1 MAEEHWEKTARLL
14 GEIISKPK
22 MTQKHLSRPPFRYI
36 FDIFSSI
43 VEETG
48 FGKGLLTEE
57 ELDSG
62 NYKSKEMKV
71 QFLTKVMDLVGIALN
86 MHVPARAL
94 KVVAGLDADDTN
106 TFLQMLSEAAT
117 DFSID
122 REAVVARVLAGEHQP
137 PKQAAP
143 SSASSGGRPVSRRG
157 SEGVGTEEA
166 DDLAAR
172 RAARDAEKKRA
183 AEVEVRRRRE
193 AEADLERER
202 DAAEDA
208 QRQADEDERRR
219 KQQEK
224 KEKERARREKEE
236 KEKEEREQEDLRR
249 QAEERKL
256 VERRR
261 REERAKAEKEREK
274 REREERER
282 EEEERGKESEE
293 EGEEDDDEKEERRR
307 RMLSAQKESG
317 DEENE
322 NESESRSTMPS
333 GGQSLADAH
342 EETTAPAPAPTTA
355 SRIARPQSAR
365 RPPPKVR
372 TNERSAVESRGPGEL
387 PPRLPDRT
395 DLGSAD
401 RRPSRGSRGGLSSGG
416 GLGDTLDEPVRTGVI
431 VEDGKINGD
440 DDDDGGVEV
449 DEDDEQDMIG
459 GPDGNVM
466 FMDGGGSGEDANVE
480 GAGVLLRDIL
490 RAKEESEEM
499 RNVGGGVR
507 REDATG
513 HREHKER
520 AKKEEQTKKLGDMIQ
535 QLCQRTGPLGRMVE
549 LLQEDLETMTQELQT
564 WKSKCDEFDRRL
576 SDDDADI
583 DHELHPLRVQL
594 SEVDTQ
600 IKDEDSRIYSLR
612 AQILAN
618 DDKIHS
624 LLNMVVGASDQ

>member
-1 MAEEHWEKTARLL
+1 LPFFLSFLSLNMAEEYWEKTSRLL
-14 GEIISKPK
+14 GEIISKPR

-36 FDIFSSI
+36 FDIFYNI

-57 ELDSG
+57 ELDSS

-71 QFLTKVMDLVGIALN
+71 EFVNRVIDFVGIALN
-86 MHVPARAL
+86 MHVPTRAL
-94 KVVAGLDADDTN
+94 KVVAGMDAKDTN

-137 PKQAAP
+137 PKQ
-143 SSASSGGRPVSRRG
+143 SASSPASKSGRPVSRRG
-157 SEGVGTEEA
+157 SDAVGTEE
-166 DDLAAR
+166 DSDLAAR
-172 RAARDAEKKRA
+172 RATRDVEKKRA
-183 AEVEVRRRRE
+183 AEIEVRRRRE
-193 AEADLERER
+193 ADADLERQREA
-202 DAAEDA
+202 DEDS
-208 QRQADEDERRR
+208 QRQAEEDERKR
-219 KQQEK
+219 KQQAK
-224 KEKERARREKEE
+224 KEKERAKREKEE
-236 KEKEEREQEDLRR
+236 REKEEREQEEQRR
-249 QAEERKL
+249 QADERKL

-274 REREERER
+274 REREE
-282 EEEERGKESEE
+282 EEETERTRPMKRESDDEESEE
-293 EGEEDDDEKEERRR
+293 EDEDGGGDTGATR
-307 RMLSAQKESG
+307 SAMQSG
-317 DEENE
+317 
-322 NESESRSTMPS
+322 PP
-333 GGQSLADAH
+333 
-342 EETTAPAPAPTTA
+342 PAPRDTQEEPAVVPAP
-355 SRIARPQSAR
+355 RLARPQSAR

-372 TNERSAVESRGPGEL
+372 TNERSAVETRGPSEL

-395 DLGSAD
+395 ELSSAG

-431 VEDGKINGD
+431 VEDGKDNDND

-449 DEDDEQDMIG
+449 DEDDEQDMMDR
-459 GPDGNVM
+459 PDGSVM
-466 FMDGGGSGEDANVE
+466 FMDGGGSRENADVE

-499 RNVGGGVR
+499 RNVKGGGVR
-507 REDATG
+507 RDDVVG

-549 LLQEDLETMTQELQT
+549 LLQEDLETMTQELQI

-576 SDDDADI
+576 CDDDVDI